1 MGNRLYRND
10 GARTFEDVTDVVE
23 AHFGLGGADRV
34 NELRVIWSG
43 GEETVL
49 TDVAA
54 NQVLRIE

>member
-1 MGNRLYRND
+1 MTMSD
-10 GARTFEDVTDVVE
+10 GVRGCAE
-23 AHFGLGGADRV
+23 AHFGLGWADRV

-54 NQVLRIE
+54 NQVLRIEQ